1 MSPVHLGI
9 LSLIVLLVL
18 IFLRMPIAIA
28 MIIIGIVGY
37 ALVVSPQAA
46 LVKLGTDVFDNATV
60 YSLSVIPMF
69 TLMGLFLG
77 SSGLGRQLFNAF
89 NAWFGHIRGGLAVA
103 SIASCAFFAAVS
115 GSVIG
120 TAATIGKIAG
130 PEMLARKYKDTLAA
144 GSIAAGGTLG
154 ILIPPSSVMIIYGA
168 ITEESIGQ
176 LLIAGIL
183 PGILTAALLAFTAW
197 LQVKLNPELAPTGAP
212 IPFRER
218 LQLSKAIWPIPV
230 IFLVSM
236 SGIYLGIFTPNEGG
250 AVGAFLSFLYAIF
263 SKQMNRKAFN
273 ESLVETTNITAMI
286 FLVII
291 GGVLYGN
298 FLSATR
304 IPLIIRDFVD
314 AINLSPILL
323 ASFIFLCYFVAG
335 FFMDAMAVIVIF
347 TNIFYPLVIAAGF
360 SGIWFGIITILM
372 VNIGFITPP
381 VGVVSMVTASA
392 TNIKI
397 ESVFKGVTPFW
408 IALIISTF
416 IVIFFPQIATFLPG
430 MMR

>member
-1 MSPVHLGI
+1 MSALFVGV
-9 LSLIVLLVL
+9 LSLVILLILV
-18 IFLRMPIAIA
+18 FLRLPIAIA
-28 MIIIGIVGY
+28 MVVIGIAGY
-37 ALVVSPQAA
+37 AYIVSPQAA

-77 SSGLGRQLFNAF
+77 SSGLGRKLFRAF
-89 NAWFGHIRGGLAVA
+89 NAWLGHIRGGLAIA

-130 PEMLARKYKDTLAA
+130 PEMISHKYKETLAA
-144 GSIAAGGTLG
+144 GAIASGGTLG
-154 ILIPPSSVMIIYGA
+154 ILIPPSSVLIIYGA

-176 LLIAGIL
+176 LLIAGII
-183 PGILTAALLAFTAW
+183 PGILTALLLAFTAW
-197 LQVKLNPELAPTGAP
+197 LQVRLNPELAPTGIPA
-212 IPFRER
+212 PFRDR
-218 LQLSKAIWPIPV
+218 LRFSKDIWPIPV
-230 IFLVSM
+230 IFLISM
-236 SGIYLGIFTPNEGG
+236 SGIYLGVFTPNEGG
-250 AVGAFLSFLYAIF
+250 AVGAFLSFLYAVI
-263 SKQMNRKAFN
+263 SKQMNKNAFN
-273 ESLVETTNITAMI
+273 EALVETANITAMI

-304 IPLIIRDFVD
+304 IPLYIRDFVA
-314 AINLSPILL
+314 AIELSPVLL

-360 SGIWFGIITILM
+360 SGIWFGILTILL

-381 VGVVSMVTASA
+381 VGAVSMVTASA

-408 IALIISTF
+408 IALIAATF
-416 IVIFFPQIATFLPG
+416 IVIFFPQIATFLPD

>member
-1 MSPVHLGI
+1 MSAFQVGA
-9 LSLIVLLVL
+9 LSLVFLLILV
-18 IFLRMPIAIA
+18 FLRLPIA
-28 MIIIGIVGY
+28 MSMVIIGILGY
-37 ALVVSPQAA
+37 AYVVSPQAA
-46 LVKLGTDVFDNATV
+46 LVKLGTDFFDNATV

-69 TLMGLFLG
+69 MLMGLFLG
-77 SSGLGRQLFNAF
+77 SSGLGRRLFNAF

-103 SIASCAFFAAVS
+103 SIVACAFFAAVS

-120 TAATIGKIAG
+120 TAATIGKIAA
-130 PEMLARKYKDTLAA
+130 PEMLARRYKETLAA

-154 ILIPPSSVMIIYGA
+154 ILIPPSSVLIIYGA

-197 LQVKLNPELAPTGAP
+197 LQVRINPKLAPTGAAV
-212 IPFRER
+212 PFKEKME
-218 LQLSKAIWPIPV
+218 STKAIWPVPV
-230 IFLVSM
+230 IFLISM
-236 SGIYLGIFTPNEGG
+236 AGIYLGVFTANEGG
-250 AVGAFLSFLYAIF
+250 AVGAFLSFLYAIV
-263 SKQMNRKAFN
+263 SKQMNWKEFN
-273 ESLVETTNITAMI
+273 GSIQETAKVTAMI

-304 IPLIIRDFVD
+304 IPLVIKDTIIGLE
-314 AINLSPILL
+314 LSPVLL
-323 ASFIFLCYFVAG
+323 AAFIFVCYFVAG

-347 TNIFYPLVIAAGF
+347 TNIFYPLIIAAGY
-360 SGIWFGIITILM
+360 SGIWFGVLTILL

-381 VGVVSMVTASA
+381 VGAVSMVTASA

-408 IALIISTF
+408 VALIVSTF
-416 IVIFFPQIATFLPG
+416 LIIFFPGIATFLPSF
-430 MMR
+430 MK